1 MRSRSDFCFLPFL
14 GFGPRTK
21 GGVAQADAIRAAIAK
36 KNIQAPF
43 AAHLGIRLV
52 NLGQIPSEGE
62 PIVRETS
69 SKDRTH
75 ESAADTI

>member
-1 MRSRSDFCFLPFL
+1 
-14 GFGPRTK
+14 
-21 GGVAQADAIRAAIAK
+21 VAQADAIRAAIAK
-36 KNIQAPF
+36 KNIRAPF
-43 AAHLGIRLV
+43 AGHLGIRLV
-52 NLGQIPSEGE
+52 NLGQILNEGE